1 MAAKVTKGRPKK
13 SPARK
18 VPKKKAPSKKTSAKK
33 TSAKKAPAK
42 KAPDLA
48 AVPKRKG
55 TKDARSSGGRAN
67 TPAATTSPARSSPV
81 RTGNKRATPRK
92 PAANAYARLND
103 MLELWDRADRDPSKY
118 PHGLMLQ
125 DPGLG
130 GGEVGWYWFSSP
142 EDRIAWIQRGLAIDE
157 QEERDDAEINE
168 IIERVRA
175 LGSGPAGKKQLRFSL
190 DVSAAVWLGT
200 LEELRSGAHE
210 DAQTLRDEFWSC
222 RMDELGSDDECPA
235 GANPDVVAPIP
246 DDLLDD
252 FLSSLVS

>member
-1 MAAKVTKGRPKK
+1 
-13 SPARK
+13 
-18 VPKKKAPSKKTSAKK
+18 
-33 TSAKKAPAK
+33 
-42 KAPDLA
+42 
-48 AVPKRKG
+48 
-55 TKDARSSGGRAN
+55 
-67 TPAATTSPARSSPV
+67 
-81 RTGNKRATPRK
+81 
-92 PAANAYARLND
+92 
-103 MLELWDRADRDPSKY
+103 MLKLWERADRDATKY

-125 DPGLG
+125 DPDLC

-142 EDRIAWIQRGLAIDE
+142 EDRIAWIRRGLEIDE

-175 LGSGPAGKKQLRFSL
+175 LGSGPAGEKQLRFTL

-210 DAQTLRDEFWSC
+210 DAQTLRDKYWFR

-235 GANPDVVAPIP
+235 GPNPDVVAPIP

-252 FLSSLVS
+252 FLSGLVS